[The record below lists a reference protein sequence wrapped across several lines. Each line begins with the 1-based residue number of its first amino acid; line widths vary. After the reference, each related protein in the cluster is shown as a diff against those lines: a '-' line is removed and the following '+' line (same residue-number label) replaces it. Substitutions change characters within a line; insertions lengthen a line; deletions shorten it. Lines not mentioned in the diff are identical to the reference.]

1 MLHLGWNTIKPT
13 EEALFII
20 SNILRQVA
28 RRVTSTMGT
37 VFGRESVAEPA
48 FDVILERANAPV
60 QTSYQVRKYGERFAA
75 EASYSGN
82 DDNSPFRLLAGYIGV
97 FGNPQNE
104 AAQSIDM
111 TAPVMMHKGG
121 GTSIAM
127 TAPVMKSANEKG
139 EKTMEFVLP
148 AEYDSMSKI
157 PKPTNPNVHI
167 KEIPPQ
173 VGAVHR
179 YSGTYDD
186 ERNEKMALQLA
197 AQLRKDGVEITDEEA
212 ASKYQFWGYNPP
224 FCLPPF
230 RRNEVWIE
238 LTSEQ
243 ADRLVKDY
251 EEVN

>member
-1 MLHLGWNTIKPT
+1 
-13 EEALFII
+13 
-20 SNILRQVA
+20 
-28 RRVTSTMGT
+28 MGS
-37 VFGRESVAEPA
+37 VFGKENVAEPA
-48 FDVILERANAPV
+48 FDVLLDRANGP
-60 QTSYQVRKYGERFAA
+60 TSYQVRRYGERFAA
-75 EASYSGN
+75 EAFYSG

-104 AAQSIDM
+104 GAESIAM
-111 TAPVMMHKGG
+111 TAPVMMHKG

-148 AEYDSMSKI
+148 AEYDSMAKI

-179 YSGTYDD
+179 YSGTYSDD
-186 ERNEKMALQLA
+186 RNEQMAMSLA
-197 AQLRKDGVEITDEEA
+197 AQLRKDGVSITDEEA
-212 ASKYQFWGYNPP
+212 ATKFQFWGYNPP
-224 FCLPPF
+224 FCLPAF

-238 LTSEQ
+238 LSQDQ
-243 ADRLVKDY
+243 ADQLVKDY
-251 EEVN
+251 EALN